1 MLLSISGWE
10 FWPNRPNL
18 TYSAKVLMVWLS
30 SHPVLGIVCSEHIWI
45 SLLCRTKW
53 WFIQMSKYFQAL
65 LPSLDQGREGDKTP
79 KLHFCFLKA
88 SKLFQPVVMGKLLS
102 SLHQSINWRWNKSLS
117 LSEPLLL
124 ALPRTVPYTQ
134 EYLVLEIF
142 GSLFEFTAKGLYAKS
157 HSSSSWRDMAFFSD
171 PS

>member
-30 SHPVLGIVCSEHIWI
+30 SHSVLGIACTKHIWI

-53 WFIQMSKYFQAL
+53 WFIQMSKYFQAR
-65 LPSLDQGREGDKTP
+65 LPSIDQGREGDRTP

-117 LSEPLLL
+117 LPEPLLL
-124 ALPRTVPYTQ
+124 ALPRAVPYTQ
-134 EYLVLEIF
+134 EFLLEIF
-142 GSLFEFTAKGLYAKS
+142 GSLFEFTTKGLYTKS
-157 HSSSSWRDMAFFSD
+157 CSSSSWRDMAFFND